1 MGEKLY
7 NYIIKKKRR
16 YDMGLIKFILKK
28 AVPAPKIE
36 ECNSFAF
43 IGPHP
48 DDIEV
53 GCGATVAKLAK
64 QGKRICFI
72 IATDGAYGCQDA
84 DYDKQ
89 KLIET
94 RKKEAL
100 ASAKI
105 LGVEDVRFLGFPDG
119 GDYDTLELGR
129 KIALELSD
137 FKPDLIFAPDNHM
150 KAEIHPDHL
159 KTGRAA
165 EIAMMFSGFS
175 PIMKDLG
182 SEQTA
187 KIKGIAY
194 YYTDRPNAYV
204 NVTKTFKDKIQA
216 LKEHKSQF
224 LADEQ
229 MRKDFEMMG
238 LYFKLTAIRFGFR
251 KFCRYADGYRA
262 LSILHTHCAPEASDF

>member
-1 MGEKLY
+1 
-7 NYIIKKKRR
+7 
-16 YDMGLIKFILKK
+16 MGLIKFILKK

-48 DDIEV
+48 DDIE
-53 GCGATVAKLAK
+53 GAAAPLSPSWPSRAK
-64 QGKRICFI
+64 GFCFK

-84 DYDKQ
+84 ILHKQ

-105 LGVEDVRFLGFPDG
+105 RGGRRQGFWLPRRRG
-119 GDYDTLELGR
+119 HDTLELGR

-216 LKEHKSQF
+216 LKEHKGQF

-229 MRKDFEMMG
+229 MRKDFEMMR

-251 KFCRYADGYRA
+251 KFLPIRRRIQSAFHSAHPLRPRSKRF
-262 LSILHTHCAPEASDF
+262 LIKLRIR